1 MAGPSIGLRGAGVP
15 FNFNASRRDRFA
27 KAKSRMTNWAEYNEA
42 LRLRGDLAVCFDED
56 AVFGRCVILGPV
68 YLNVEVRP

>member
-1 MAGPSIGLRGAGVP
+1 
-15 FNFNASRRDRFA
+15 
-27 KAKSRMTNWAEYNEA
+27 MTNWAEYNEA